1 MIIVKNTTGNIKVS
15 IENIFPMIKKFL
27 YSDREIFLRELI
39 SNASDATSKIKTLIQ
54 LGEVIEE
61 MENLKIEIKINKE
74 TKTLHVIDKGIGMT
88 SEEVEKYINQIAF
101 SGAEEF
107 VDKYK
112 EKGKDHLQS
121 IIGHFGLGFY
131 SSFMVSERVEIFSK
145 SYKNVSAVHWICDGS
160 PTFTIKETD
169 KKKKR
174 GTEIILHISD
184 ESKEFL
190 EENSINGLIKKYCKY
205 ISFPIKFGSREEKKK
220 NQAGIDEKI
229 IVDNIVNCPKPIW
242 TKNPIDLKN
251 EDYLKFY
258 RDLYPMQFSDPLFW
272 IHLNIEHPFHL
283 KGVLFF
289 PKIKNGFTVD
299 KIQLYKNKVY
309 VTDNLEGI
317 VPDFLKMLLGVIDS
331 NDIPLNASRSNI
343 QSDST
348 VKKISNYITRK
359 VSDKL
364 EKLFKN
370 NREELEKKWESMKII
385 IEYGL
390 ITDEKFFERSK
401 KFYIYP
407 NVDGKYFT
415 FEDFTNRIKD
425 SQKDNKGNLI
435 YLYASDKE
443 SQHSYIKSAK
453 KKGYEILLL
462 QSPLTSHLV
471 QKLEMKNNGIS
482 FVRVDSDHIEKLID
496 KKENGTLSN
505 VEKEKLK
512 KMIEVLSLENN
523 LNIRLETLQ
532 KTDLP
537 FMITVPEFMLRIKEM
552 SLVENRVDYLNLSN
566 RYEKYNLVVN
576 VNHQLMKKILLEE
589 DESKRE
595 NIIKDSIDLALLSK
609 NMLSGEPLTNFIYR
623 SFEKISSENSSI

>member
-1 MIIVKNTTGNIKVS
+1 MIKNTTGNIKVS

-27 YSDREIFLRELI
+27 YSSREIFLRELI
-39 SNASDATSKIKTLIQ
+39 SNAADATSKIKTLIR

-61 MENLKIEIKINKE
+61 MDNLKIEIKINKE
-74 TKTLHVIDKGIGMT
+74 TKTLHVIDQGIGMT

-107 VDKYK
+107 VEKYK

-169 KKKKR
+169 KKNKR

-190 EENSINGLIKKYCKY
+190 EEDRINGLIQKYCKY
-205 ISFPIKFGSREEKKK
+205 ISFPIKFGSTKK
-220 NQAGIDEKI
+220 NQAGKI

-242 TKNPIDLKN
+242 TRKPIDLKN

-272 IHLNIEHPFHL
+272 INLNIEHPFHL
-283 KGVLFF
+283 TGVLFF
-289 PKIKNGFTVD
+289 PKIKNQIGFTGD

-317 VPDFLKMLLGVIDS
+317 VPDFLKMLQGVIDS
-331 NDIPLNASRSNI
+331 NDITLNASRSNI

-370 NREELEKKWESMKII
+370 HREELEKKWESMKII
-385 IEYGL
+385 IEYGM
-390 ITDEKFFERSK
+390 ITDEEFFERSK

-407 NVDGKYFT
+407 TVDGKYFT

-425 SQKDNKGNLI
+425 RQKDNKGNLI

-462 QSPLTSHLV
+462 ESPLTSHLV

-482 FVRVDSDHIEKLID
+482 FVRVDSDHIEKLIE
-496 KKENGTLSN
+496 KKENGFSTLSN
-505 VEKEKLK
+505 EEKEKLK
-512 KMIEVLSLENN
+512 KILEFLSKDKN

-537 FMITVPEFMLRIKEM
+537 FMITVPEFMRRIKEM
-552 SLVENRVDYLNLSN
+552 SLVENRVDYMNLSN
-566 RYEKYNLVVN
+566 SSEKYNLVVN
-576 VNHQLMKKILLEE
+576 VNHQLMKKILLEG

-609 NMLSGEPLTNFIYR
+609 NMLSGEPLTHFICR
-623 SFEKISSENSSI
+623 SFEKITLEN